1 MFLMIYWLV
10 NIESSHCGES
20 DALRTAGSAAGQ
32 SGRGIVEPLFLL
44 FLGKFLKAL
53 LIVVVV
59 GDHGLE
65 GGEDLFAVTNS
76 DAGALG
82 GVVRGVDSR

>member
-1 MFLMIYWLV
+1 MIYWLV

-32 SGRGIVEPLFLL
+32 SGRGIVVEPLFLL
-44 FLGKFLKAL
+44 FLGKVLKAL
-53 LIVVVV
+53 LRVVVE
-59 GDHGLE
+59 DHGLE
-65 GGEDLFAVTNS
+65 GGEDLFAITHS

-82 GVVRGVDSR
+82 GVV